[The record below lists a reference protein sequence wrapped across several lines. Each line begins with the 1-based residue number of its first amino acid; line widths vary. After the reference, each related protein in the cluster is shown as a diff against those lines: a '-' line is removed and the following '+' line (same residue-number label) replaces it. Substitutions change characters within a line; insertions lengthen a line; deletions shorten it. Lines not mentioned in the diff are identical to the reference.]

1 MSSIYVA
8 RLVFHTLPRK
18 CVFGQMLGVCA
29 WIIHSISNDFCA
41 LGWRAVCAAVGG
53 LVSTS
58 SMYWIL
64 KALQYCLTAQ
74 WKIRGQRNEVFALEG
89 DFVATDCL
97 SEVSNNIAEL
107 KKKKNNGEKK
117 GKAFSIIFGHYTL
130 KTPTE

>member
-1 MSSIYVA
+1 M
-8 RLVFHTLPRK
+8 
-18 CVFGQMLGVCA
+18 
-29 WIIHSISNDFCA
+29 
-41 LGWRAVCAAVGG
+41 
-53 LVSTS
+53 
-58 SMYWIL
+58 
-64 KALQYCLTAQ
+64 QYCLTAQ